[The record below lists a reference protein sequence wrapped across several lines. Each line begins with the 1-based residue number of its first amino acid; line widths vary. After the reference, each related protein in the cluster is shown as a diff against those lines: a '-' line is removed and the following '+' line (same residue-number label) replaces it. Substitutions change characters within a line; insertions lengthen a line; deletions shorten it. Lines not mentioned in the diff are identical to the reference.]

1 MPQRDKT
8 GPDGE
13 GRTGRGRGDCD
24 KPIIRTPK
32 TDRNN
37 DLGRG
42 RGGGRRRVQNLS
54 LFGGEAGNRE
64 SAKV

>member
-42 RGGGRRRVQNLS
+42 RGGGRRRV
-54 LFGGEAGNRE
+54 
-64 SAKV
+64 